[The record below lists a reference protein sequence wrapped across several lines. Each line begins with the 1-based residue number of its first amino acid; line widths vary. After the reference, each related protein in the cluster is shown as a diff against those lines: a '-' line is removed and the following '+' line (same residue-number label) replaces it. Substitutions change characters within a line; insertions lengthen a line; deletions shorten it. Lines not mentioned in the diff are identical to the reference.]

1 MRLRRTRHLGSTNGG
16 VGRREERRR
25 ARLAEAG
32 TAGEEATIG
41 IGIRWT
47 IAFLIGLATVTAAG
61 IGWRTAQIGS
71 TAAYDDRQSI
81 ADTVRVQQAAV
92 ERAVEVASEA
102 REYVRYRADYA
113 TAAALDHQ
121 AAALAAAG
129 AGQLAG
135 VSRGEAAAL
144 REGATRRAA
153 EAGVFGNFTI
163 GTDLL
168 QPTRRPRPFDYRQRA
183 KALAA
188 EQSAALDS
196 PAVLAPDRWARG
208 ASGIRAR
215 MNRLTRWAFLVVVA
229 ILLYTAAEV
238 SKRRYPTYLLVA
250 GGIGFYLAGLAA
262 GLSNG
267 FF

>member
-1 MRLRRTRHLGSTNGG
+1 
-16 VGRREERRR
+16 
-25 ARLAEAG
+25 
-32 TAGEEATIG
+32 
-41 IGIRWT
+41 
-47 IAFLIGLATVTAAG
+47 VTAAG
-61 IGWRTAQIGS
+61 FGWRTAQIGS
-71 TAAYDDRQSI
+71 TAAYDDRQSV

-113 TAAALDHQ
+113 TAAALDRQ

-129 AGQLAG
+129 SGRLAA
-135 VSRGEAAAL
+135 VSRGEADAL

-153 EAGVFGNFTI
+153 EAGVFGSFTI
-163 GTDLL
+163 GSDLL
-168 QPTRRPRPFDYRQRA
+168 RPTRTPRPFDYRQRA

-196 PAVLAPDRWARG
+196 PASLAPERWAHD
-208 ASGIRAR
+208 AEAIRAR
-215 MNRLTRWAFLVVVA
+215 MNRLTRWAFLAVVA

-238 SKRRYPTYLLVA
+238 SRRRHLTYLLI
-250 GGIGFYLAGLAA
+250 GGGVVFYLAGLAG